1 VSCLCAANSHVF
13 IRKWYEPFHKTN
25 FSFAK
30 YRSSFRINPFFQLH
44 LLVVIFAAT
53 TIIGRLS
60 SLSAPVLITWR
71 CLLAAAGA
79 FLWVLLMRKRK
90 IWLGRVAISKLIG
103 IGAIIGLH
111 WLCLF
116 GAVKVA
122 NVSIALAG
130 LATLSLFTAF
140 TEPILTRRRIQR
152 FEVFLGMLVFAGI
165 CLIAGA
171 EKGHLLGLFL
181 ALLSAL
187 FAAIF
192 MVLNKGIMVKG
203 GDPMVMVGWEM
214 LASTLV
220 CFIAVP
226 IVDPGSFGALL
237 FSDAIEWLWIILLA
251 WVCTV
256 FAQDLT
262 NKLLRTISAYTFN
275 LAANF
280 EPVYGIIAAALIF
293 AEHQNLGIT
302 FYLGALTIV
311 AANLLHP
318 HLSRRFTI
326 TH

>member
-1 VSCLCAANSHVF
+1 
-13 IRKWYEPFHKTN
+13 
-25 FSFAK
+25 
-30 YRSSFRINPFFQLH
+30 
-44 LLVVIFAAT
+44 
-53 TIIGRLS
+53 
-60 SLSAPVLITWR
+60 
-71 CLLAAAGA
+71 
-79 FLWVLLMRKRK
+79 MRDRK
-90 IWLGRVAISKLIG
+90 IWLGRTAVLKLLG
-103 IGAIIGLH
+103 IGALIGLH

-116 GAVKVA
+116 GAVKIA

-140 TEPILTRRRIQR
+140 TEPLLTRRRIQR
-152 FEVFLGMLVFAGI
+152 FEVVLGMLVLVGI

-171 EKGHLLGLFL
+171 EKAHLFGLFI

-187 FAAIF
+187 LAAIF
-192 MVLNKGIMVKG
+192 MVLNKGIVVKG

-214 LASTLV
+214 LAATAV
-220 CFIAVP
+220 CFLAVP
-226 IVDPGSFGALL
+226 FIDSGSFGSLI
-237 FSDAIEWLWIILLA
+237 FSEPIEWLWIIILA

-293 AEHQNLGIT
+293 GEHKNLGTT
-302 FYLGALTIV
+302 FYLGACAIV

-318 HLSRRFTI
+318 HCVRRFTKADQM
-326 TH
+326 

>member
-1 VSCLCAANSHVF
+1 MLLEAKASLGF
-13 IRKWYEPFHKTN
+13 FRKQTFNLPSRHSIFL
-25 FSFAK
+25 
-30 YRSSFRINPFFQLH
+30 INPYFQLH

-53 TIIGRLS
+53 TIFGRLS
-60 SLSAPVLITWR
+60 ALSAPVLITWR

-79 FLWVLLMRKRK
+79 FLWVLLMRNRK
-90 IWLGRVAISKLIG
+90 IWLGRAPISKLLG
-103 IGAIIGLH
+103 VGAIIGLH

-116 GAVKVA
+116 GAVKIA

-140 TEPILTRRRIQR
+140 AEPLLTRRRIQR
-152 FEVFLGMLVFAGI
+152 FEVFLGMLVLVGI
-165 CLIAGA
+165 CVIASA
-171 EKGHLLGLFL
+171 DKGHLLGLLL

-187 FAAIF
+187 LAAIF
-192 MVLNKGIMVKG
+192 MVLNKGIVVKG

-214 LASTLV
+214 LASTAV

-226 IVDPGSFGALL
+226 FVDPDGFGALL
-237 FSDAIEWLWIILLA
+237 FSEPIEWLWIILLA

-262 NKLLRTISAYTFN
+262 NKLLRTLSAYTFN

-280 EPVYGIIAAALIF
+280 EPVYGFIAAGIIF
-293 AEHQNLGIT
+293 GEHQNLGIT

-318 HLSRRFTI
+318 HLARRFTKLELKSNR
-326 TH
+326 